1 MLERTTPLIVRNS
14 PIEFVVSGPL
24 GGRDRVLIRSEYAG
38 LDVVALSS
46 QSLETER
53 RRPPSDPFV
62 AFFGGS
68 SRQLN
73 VVSSMS
79 VPDFRKDT
87 DNRKSSLN
95 FAWVGLASA
104 LRTDR
109 IRDTFNRSLPD
120 IFNALDSG
128 TAEDVEFSIAPVVLV
143 CSEAHEQRRR
153 SHRAMI
159 GILSIYGVISLGI
172 LIYTVL
178 KDVFRL

>member
-24 GGRDRVLIRSEYAG
+24 GGRDRVLIRSENAG
-38 LDVVALSS
+38 LDIVALSS
-46 QSLETER
+46 QSLEPEPR
-53 RRPPSDPFV
+53 KPPYDPFL

-68 SRQLN
+68 SRQLH

-79 VPDFRKDT
+79 VPDFRKDS

-95 FAWVGLASA
+95 FAWVGLASE
-104 LRTDR
+104 LRSQR

-120 IFNALDSG
+120 IFHALDSG
-128 TAEDVEFSIAPVVLV
+128 TSEDVEFSIAPVILV

-153 SHRAMI
+153 SHRALI
-159 GILSIYGVISLGI
+159 GILSIYGVIGLG
-172 LIYTVL
+172 LLFSTAL
-178 KDVFRL
+178 KGQLPL